1 MRDDT
6 AGELPV
12 LREEELDQAATLT
25 DLPPIVDATA
35 AIGAHALVVT
45 WNLASPLST
54 TGSQRTHLNIWFP
67 RNGGGPLQL
76 GLEVTPPTAIA
87 FAVDFEHR
95 VIRRRRSV
103 RVRVGERRIVALFP
117 LDWVHDLE
125 PVEISHTSALLE
137 SPGVFDPALRLRF
150 DIVSE

>member
-1 MRDDT
+1 MT
-6 AGELPV
+6 PKSTGELPV
-12 LREEELDQAATLT
+12 LRDETIDQAATLS

-45 WNLASPLST
+45 WNLAAALSS
-54 TGSQRTHLNIWFP
+54 TGERTHLNIWFP

-76 GLEVTPPTAIA
+76 GLEVTPPTALA

-103 RVRVGERRIVALFP
+103 RVRMSERRIVALFP
-117 LDWVHDLE
+117 LEWVHDLE
-125 PVEISHTSALLE
+125 PIEISHTSALLE
-137 SPGVFDPALRLRF
+137 SPGVFDPALQLRF